1 MSPGIRQRRMRGT
14 LGLWGGACK
23 SWLGGGGDW
32 ALALD
37 PKASVFQIQCLSTG
51 WPGRLGGAEMKE
63 EVQKPRRESQGHRP
77 TPGTSLLSAT
87 PKPCG
92 STSSLNSPW

>member
-14 LGLWGGACK
+14 LGLWGVRVNPG
-23 SWLGGGGDW
+23 WGGRGLGTG
-32 ALALD
+32 
-37 PKASVFQIQCLSTG
+37 PRSQSVFQIQCLSTG